1 MDGVVGPLTWN
12 KIYEVYTDLINGLL
26 TSDQRPGVYP
36 GTPLRVG
43 STGRAVKEVQYYLYL
58 LSAYF
63 PEIPVIAYDG
73 VFGAATE
80 KAVRAYQ
87 QLFGLTVDGI
97 VGRATWDSIYQR
109 FTTLRNVDGPMLN
122 LRVLAYPGYDLQEGS
137 QGEIVKFVQF
147 MLAYIGVFYDPI
159 LPIDGLTGVYGPE
172 TAASAVSYTHLHD
185 AHAVQKQRNTACKI
199 DHVKNRHKF
208 LRLTTFFP
216 KTKRLVCAPAA
227 SFTES

>member
-1 MDGVVGPLTWN
+1 MCIRD
-12 KIYEVYTDLINGLL
+12 
-26 TSDQRPGVYP
+26 RP

-122 LRVLAYPGYDLQEGS
+122 LR
-137 QGEIVKFVQF
+137 
-147 MLAYIGVFYDPI
+147 
-159 LPIDGLTGVYGPE
+159 
-172 TAASAVSYTHLHD
+172 AVSYTHLSGSTEL
-185 AHAVQKQRNTACKI
+185 VMMPMPVNKRPKPI
-199 DHVKNRHKF
+199 MIWPMF
-208 LRLTTFFP
+208 RLS
-216 KTKRLVCAPAA
+216 LIHI
-227 SFTES
+227 